1 MSIASIEQ
9 ALRNDLPHHW
19 LETEAEV
26 TDCTFARQS
35 YEIDGAGMDTDLAH
49 YVVTFTYNVNG
60 TTYTGVLSSPVQVEP
75 HDKFALRYDPDHPEE
90 NNSIASELD
99 RPWFKDYTYLVAAL
113 VIGVMLYGLAQ
124 RYFPHL
130 FHR

>member
-9 ALRNDLPHHW
+9 ALRKDLPHHW

-35 YEIDGAGMDTDLAH
+35 YEIDAAGMDTDLAH
-49 YVVTFTYNVNG
+49 YVVTFTYKVNG
-60 TTYTGVLSSPVQVEP
+60 TTYSGVLSSPAEVQP
-75 HDKFALRYDPDHPEE
+75 HDTFAIHYNPADPKE
-90 NNSIASELD
+90 NNSLESELD
-99 RPWFKDYTYLVAAL
+99 RPWFKEYTWLVGALIVAAMLFDL
-113 VIGVMLYGLAQ
+113 VR

>member
-1 MSIASIEQ
+1 MSIASLEQ
-9 ALRNDLPHHW
+9 ALRKDLPHHW

-35 YEIDGAGMDTDLAH
+35 YEIDGAGMDTDLTH
-49 YVVTFTYNVNG
+49 YVVTFTYKVNG
-60 TTYTGVLSSPVQVEP
+60 TTYSGVLSSPVQVEP
-75 HDKFALRYDPDHPEE
+75 GDTFLLRYNPADPKE
-90 NNSIASELD
+90 NNSLESELD
-99 RPWFKDYTYLVAAL
+99 RPWFKEYTWLVGAL
-113 VIGVMLYGLAQ
+113 IVGAMLFDLVR